1 MMNKLPNNE
10 VLKVLSNVTN
20 KFPFNFPFPS
30 FVTQKVSN
38 GSCKN
43 MVTHNQ
49 VSHKR
54 DSRNVSQMLTF
65 DMLTERFP

>member
-1 MMNKLPNNE
+1 MNKLPNNE
-10 VLKVLSNVTN
+10 VLKVLSNVAN

-43 MVTHNQ
+43 MVTH
-49 VSHKR
+49 KR

>member
-1 MMNKLPNNE
+1 MSKLPNNE

-20 KFPFNFPFPS
+20 KFPFNFPFSS

-43 MVTHNQ
+43 MVT
-49 VSHKR
+49 
-54 DSRNVSQMLTF
+54 
-65 DMLTERFP
+65 